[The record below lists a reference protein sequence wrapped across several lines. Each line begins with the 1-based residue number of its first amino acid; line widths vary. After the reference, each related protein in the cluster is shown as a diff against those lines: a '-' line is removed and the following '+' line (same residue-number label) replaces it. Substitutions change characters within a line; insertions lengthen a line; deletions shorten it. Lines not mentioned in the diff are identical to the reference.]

1 MIGQFSSPKL
11 SIRDN
16 MALTILLISFLLLLV
31 IGFPIAFCLLAGSIL
46 YLLIQDY
53 PLTLITQRMVE
64 GMNGFPLLAVPFF
77 VLTGQLMLKGRLLQK
92 MCEFA
97 NAMLGH
103 IRGGLAIINIAV
115 SLFLGSIIGLAVADA
130 ASLGSFMIPMM
141 KDEGYEAKFASAVT
155 ATSSLLG
162 PIMPPSVL
170 MILYAIAVG
179 KTSIAGLFL
188 GAIIPAFTICIAQ
201 MIVAYIIAKKKG
213 YPKHPKTTLKQKLL
227 AFKGSILA
235 LVLPIIILGGIF
247 GRIFTVTEASAVAAL
262 YALVVGFLIHRD
274 LHLRDLPEILIETAL
289 ITGLVLILAG
299 ASTVTAWIIANE
311 QIISRLAGPLGQLP
325 VVVFLLLMNVFLI
338 LNGCFMDDY
347 ASVIIIGPILAPIA
361 WAFGIDP
368 IQIGIIICV
377 NLVIGLS
384 TPPFGIVLFVTSPIA
399 KVKIEDTVSAA
410 LPLIIIS
417 VFVLL
422 VITFVPSMTLFL
434 PRLFGY

>member
-1 MIGQFSSPKL
+1 
-11 SIRDN
+11 
-16 MALTILLISFLLLLV
+16 MALAALVSIFVILLI

-46 YLLIQDY
+46 YLVIQDY
-53 PLTLITQRMVE
+53 PLTLITQRMFE

-77 VLTGQLMLKGRLLQK
+77 VLTGQLLLKGRLLKK

-97 NAMLGH
+97 NAMVGH
-103 IRGGLAIINIAV
+103 IRGGLAMINIVV

-130 ASLGSFMIPMM
+130 ASLGSFLIPMM

-155 ATSSLLG
+155 ASSSLLG

-188 GAIIPAFTICIAQ
+188 GAIIPAFMICGGQ
-201 MIVAYIIAKKKG
+201 LIVTYFISLKKN
-213 YPKHPKTTLKQKLL
+213 YPKHPKANWKQKWH
-227 AFKGSILA
+227 AFKGSVLA
-235 LVLPIIILGGIF
+235 LLLPVIILGGIF
-247 GRIFTVTEASAVAAL
+247 GRVFTVTEASAVAVL
-262 YALVVGFLIHRD
+262 YALIVGFFIHRD
-274 LHLRDLPEILIETAL
+274 IHLKDLPGIILETAL
-289 ITGLVLILAG
+289 TTGLVLILAG

-311 QIISRLAGPLGQLP
+311 QVISRLAEPLGQLP
-325 VVVFLLLMNVFLI
+325 GIIFLLLVNIFLL

-361 WAFGIDP
+361 WVFGIDP
-368 IQIGIIICV
+368 IHIGVIICV

-399 KVKIEDTVSAA
+399 GVTLEDTVSAA
-410 LPLIIIS
+410 IPLILIS
-417 VFVLL
+417 IAVLL
-422 VITFVPSMTLFL
+422 LITYVPSISLFL

>member
-1 MIGQFSSPKL
+1 
-11 SIRDN
+11 
-16 MALTILLISFLLLLV
+16 MALTVLVISFLVLLL
-31 IGFPIAFCLLAGSIL
+31 IGFPIAFCLLAGSVL
-46 YLLIQDY
+46 YLIIQDY
-53 PLTLITQRMVE
+53 PLTVITQRMFE

-77 VLTGQLMLKGRLLQK
+77 VLTGQFMLKGRLLRK

-97 NAMLGH
+97 NALIGH
-103 IRGGLAIINIAV
+103 IRGGLAMINIVV
-115 SLFLGSIIGLAVADA
+115 SLFLGSIVGLAVADA
-130 ASLGSFMIPMM
+130 ASLGSFLIPMM

-188 GAIIPAFTICIAQ
+188 AAIIPAFMICGAQ
-201 MIVAYIIAKKKG
+201 IIVTAILAKKNN
-213 YPKHPKTTLKQKLL
+213 YPKHPKSSWRERWRT
-227 AFKGSILA
+227 FKGSILA
-235 LVLPIIILGGIF
+235 LFLPVLILGGIF

-262 YALVVGFLIHRD
+262 YAIIIGFFVHRD
-274 LHLRDLPEILIETAL
+274 IKIRDLPEIFIETAVT
-289 ITGLVLILAG
+289 TGLVLILAG

-311 QIISRLAGPLGQLP
+311 QIISRLAEPLSQLP
-325 VVVFLLLMNVFLI
+325 IVLFLLLVNIFLLI
-338 LNGCFMDDY
+338 NGCFMDDY

-361 WAFGIDP
+361 WQFGIDP
-368 IQIGIIICV
+368 IHIGIIICV

-399 KVKIEDTVSAA
+399 KVKLEETVRAA
-410 LPLIIIS
+410 LPLI
-417 VFVLL
+417 FVSIVVLFL
-422 VITFVPSMTLFL
+422 VTYIPQLSLFL

>member
-1 MIGQFSSPKL
+1 
-11 SIRDN
+11 
-16 MALTILLISFLLLLV
+16 MALTVLVISFILLLV

-53 PLTLITQRMVE
+53 PFTLITQRMFE

-77 VLTGQLMLKGRLLQK
+77 VLTGQFMLKGRLLRK
-92 MCEFA
+92 MVQFA

-103 IRGGLAIINIAV
+103 IRGGLALINIAV

-170 MILYAIAVG
+170 LILYAIAVG

-213 YPKHPKTTLKQKLL
+213 YPKHPKTTLKQKWIAL
-227 AFKGSILA
+227 KGSALA
-235 LVLPIIILGGIF
+235 LFLPIIILGGIF
-247 GRIFTVTEASAVAAL
+247 GGIFTVTEASAVAAL
-262 YALVVGFLIHRD
+262 YALIVGFFIHRD
-274 LHLRDLPEILIETAL
+274 LQLRDLPEILIETAL
-289 ITGLVLILAG
+289 TTGLVLILAG

-311 QIISRLAGPLGQLP
+311 QVISRLAEPLSQLP
-325 VVVFLLLMNVFLI
+325 VVAFLLLTNAFLLI
-338 LNGCFMDDY
+338 NGCFMDDY

-361 WAFGIDP
+361 A
-368 IQIGIIICV
+368 
-377 NLVIGLS
+377 
-384 TPPFGIVLFVTSPIA
+384 
-399 KVKIEDTVSAA
+399 
-410 LPLIIIS
+410 
-417 VFVLL
+417 
-422 VITFVPSMTLFL
+422 
-434 PRLFGY
+434 

>member
-1 MIGQFSSPKL
+1 MF
-11 SIRDN
+11 
-16 MALTILLISFLLLLV
+16 
-31 IGFPIAFCLLAGSIL
+31 
-46 YLLIQDY
+46 
-53 PLTLITQRMVE
+53 E

-77 VLTGQLMLKGRLLQK
+77 VLTGQLLLKGRLLRK

-97 NAMLGH
+97 NAMFGH
-103 IRGGLAIINIAV
+103 IRGGLAMINIVV

-130 ASLGSFMIPMM
+130 AALGSFLIPMM
-141 KDEGYEAKFASAVT
+141 KDEGYEAKFASAIT
-155 ATSSLLG
+155 ASSSLLG

-188 GAIIPAFTICIAQ
+188 GAIIPAFMICGGQ
-201 MIVAYIIAKKKG
+201 IVVTYFISIKKN
-213 YPKHPKTTLKQKLL
+213 YPKHPKTNWKQKWH
-227 AFKGSILA
+227 AFKGSVLA
-235 LVLPIIILGGIF
+235 LFLPVLILGGIF

-262 YALVVGFLIHRD
+262 YALIVGIFIHKD
-274 LHLRDLPEILIETAL
+274 IQLKDLPGIILETAL
-289 ITGLVLILAG
+289 TTGLVLILAG

-311 QIISRLAGPLGQLP
+311 QVISRLAEPLSQLP
-325 VVVFLLLMNVFLI
+325 SVLFLLLINIFLL

-361 WAFGIDP
+361 WVFGIDP
-368 IQIGIIICV
+368 IHIGIIICV

-399 KVKIEDTVSAA
+399 GVTLEETVSAA
-410 LPLIIIS
+410 IPLILIS
-417 VFVLL
+417 IAVLL
-422 VITFVPSMTLFL
+422 LITYVPSISLFL

>member
-1 MIGQFSSPKL
+1 
-11 SIRDN
+11 
-16 MALTILLISFLLLLV
+16 MALTVLVISFILLLV

-77 VLTGQLMLKGRLLQK
+77 VLTGQFMLKGRLLRK
-92 MCEFA
+92 MVQFA

-103 IRGGLAIINIAV
+103 IRGGLALINIAV

-170 MILYAIAVG
+170 LILYAIAVG

-247 GRIFTVTEASAVAAL
+247 GGIFTVTEASAVAAL
-262 YALVVGFLIHRD
+262 YALIVGFFIHRD
-274 LHLRDLPEILIETAL
+274 LQLRDLPEILIETAL
-289 ITGLVLILAG
+289 T
-299 ASTVTAWIIANE
+299 
-311 QIISRLAGPLGQLP
+311 
-325 VVVFLLLMNVFLI
+325 
-338 LNGCFMDDY
+338 
-347 ASVIIIGPILAPIA
+347 
-361 WAFGIDP
+361 
-368 IQIGIIICV
+368 
-377 NLVIGLS
+377 
-384 TPPFGIVLFVTSPIA
+384 
-399 KVKIEDTVSAA
+399 
-410 LPLIIIS
+410 
-417 VFVLL
+417 
-422 VITFVPSMTLFL
+422 
-434 PRLFGY
+434 